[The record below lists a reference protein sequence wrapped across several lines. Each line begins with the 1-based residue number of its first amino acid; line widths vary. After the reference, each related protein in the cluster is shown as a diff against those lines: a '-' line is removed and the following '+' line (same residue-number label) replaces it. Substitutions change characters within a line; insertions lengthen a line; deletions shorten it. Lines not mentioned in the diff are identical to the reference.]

1 MKALQ
6 WRILPGSLLLM
17 TILLLL
23 ACGSDSTGP
32 EEPASSSLSRSSK
45 PATAASG
52 PVAPEFTV
60 STGQET
66 AFSLSDHQGDVVILY
81 FSFPG

>member
-1 MKALQ
+1 MKPLQ
-6 WRILPGSLLLM
+6 RRILPCSLLLM
-17 TILLLL
+17 TILLL
-23 ACGSDSTGP
+23 ACGSDSTGS
-32 EEPASSSLSRSSK
+32 EEPASASSSRSSK

-52 PVAPEFTV
+52 PAVPEFTV